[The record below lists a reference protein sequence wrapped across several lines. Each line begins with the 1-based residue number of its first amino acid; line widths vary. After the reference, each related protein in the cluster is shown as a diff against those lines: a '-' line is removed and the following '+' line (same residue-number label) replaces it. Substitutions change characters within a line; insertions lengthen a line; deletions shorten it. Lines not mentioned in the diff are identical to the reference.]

1 MLHEDLIRNLKS
13 QSTWRLLGLGLITY
27 GVYYAHYI
35 AKQTRIINLQ
45 LDEKSQISSDFIISI
60 LVLSYLSLA
69 LFFGYLLVDE
79 GHPVA
84 VISNV
89 ADRLW
94 MLLILIWGFYARNRM
109 NTLNSASSDGPSWFH
124 GLWTFLFSPLYFNY
138 KINVLNSRDHDA
150 HAVA

>member
-27 GVYYAHYI
+27 GVYYAYYI
-35 AKQTRIINLQ
+35 AKQTRVINLQ
-45 LDEKSQISSDFIISI
+45 LDEKSQISSAFVTSI
-60 LVLSYLSLA
+60 FVLSYLSLL

-84 VISNV
+84 VLSNI

-94 MLLILIWGFYARNRM
+94 MLLIIIWGFSARNRM
-109 NTLNSASSDGPSWFH
+109 NTLNSVNSDDQNWFH

-138 KINVLNSRDHDA
+138 KINVLNSRGQDA